1 MGMVYYCTS
10 PSRLAGGRVSRGY
23 MHFCIV
29 LVTKFITYGIEI
41 VPFKRKIDRKTRK
54 ASALENFGMYLC
66 KYQRM
71 LIYVY

>member
-10 PSRLAGGRVSRGY
+10 PSRLAGEVSRGY

-41 VPFKRKIDRKTRK
+41 VLFKRKIDRKTRK
-54 ASALENFGMYLC
+54 ASALENFGIYLC

-71 LIYVY
+71 LIYIY